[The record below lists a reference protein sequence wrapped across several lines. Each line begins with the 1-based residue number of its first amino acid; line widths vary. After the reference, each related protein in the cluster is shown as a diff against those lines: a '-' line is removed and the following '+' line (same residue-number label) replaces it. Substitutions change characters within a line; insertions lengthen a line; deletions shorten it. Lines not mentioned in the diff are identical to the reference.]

1 MSTLTELIAQVELE
15 LKDTGNARWSD
26 DELTAHIRR
35 ALRAYN
41 RVDPLRLVAVLPTS
55 VGEREYSLA
64 GLTGLMEVTDLWYPW
79 DEDKPTYPPPRP
91 QWSMIGDGVL
101 YLEVEAPPAGDGT
114 DDLRLFYTAP
124 HAIQGL
130 DGASAT
136 TLDAQGEELVVLGAT
151 AYAAMQLAQSLMG
164 TVTVSGWTP
173 RQFQDWAT
181 ARVKAFE
188 VGLEQVR
195 RRAIMAQ
202 ESRVSWKDEW
212 PSP

>member
-1 MSTLTELIAQVELE
+1 
-15 LKDTGNARWSD
+15 
-26 DELTAHIRR
+26 
-35 ALRAYN
+35 
-41 RVDPLRLVAVLPTS
+41 
-55 VGEREYSLA
+55 
-64 GLTGLMEVTDLWYPW
+64 
-79 DEDKPTYPPPRP
+79 
-91 QWSMIGDGVL
+91 MIGDGVL

>member
-1 MSTLTELIAQVELE
+1 MSTLTELTAQVELE

-26 DELTAHIRR
+26 AELTAHIRR
-35 ALRAYN
+35 AMRAYN

-55 VGEREYSLA
+55 EGEREYSLA
-64 GLTGLMEVTDLWYPW
+64 GLSGLMEVTDLWYPW

-188 VGLEQVR
+188 LGLEQVR
-195 RRAIMAQ
+195 RRAVMAQ
-202 ESRVSWKDEW
+202 ESRTAWKDEG
-212 PSP
+212 

>member
-35 ALRAYN
+35 AMRAYN

-64 GLTGLMEVTDLWYPW
+64 GLTALMEVTDLWYPW

-188 VGLEQVR
+188 LGLEQVR
-195 RRAIMAQ
+195 RRAVMAQ
-202 ESRVSWKDEW
+202 ESRTAWKDEG
-212 PSP
+212 